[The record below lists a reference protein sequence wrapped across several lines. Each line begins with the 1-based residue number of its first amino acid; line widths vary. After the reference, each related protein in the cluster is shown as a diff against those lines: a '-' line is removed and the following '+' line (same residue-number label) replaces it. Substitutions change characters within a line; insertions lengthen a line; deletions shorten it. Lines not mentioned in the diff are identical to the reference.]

1 MSEFLTWNIMPRDI
15 ASPNSFTVVIAILE
29 TLVKLCVASVVILF
43 VAIVVDW
50 IVNRYFTV
58 TENDEVCDQDPI

>member
-29 TLVKLCVASVVILF
+29 TLVKLCVASVAILF
-43 VAIVVDW
+43 VAIVVEW
-50 IVNRYFTV
+50 IENRYFTV
-58 TENDEVCDQDPI
+58 TENDEVCDQDHI

>member
-15 ASPNSFTVVIAILE
+15 TSPNSFTVVIAILE
-29 TLVKLCVASVVILF
+29 TLVKLCVASVAILF
-43 VAIVVDW
+43 VAIVVEW
-50 IVNRYFTV
+50 VETRYFTV